1 MSILFVKEINSN
13 TTNFIINN
21 DDKIYNVIEEGN
33 EVAIYDMFSNERV
46 EDIVVVDYIKNRVQ

>member
-1 MSILFVKEINSN
+1 MSILFVKEINSS

-33 EVAIYDMFSNERV
+33 EVAVFDMFTNERV
-46 EDIVVVDYIKNRVQ
+46 IDKDVIDFIKNRVQ

>member
-1 MSILFVKEINSN
+1 MSILFVKEINSS

-46 EDIVVVDYIKNRVQ
+46 EDKEVIDFIKNRVH

>member
-21 DDKIYNVIEEGN
+21 EDKIYNVIEEGN

-46 EDIVVVDYIKNRVQ
+46 EDIVVVDYIKNRVH

>member
-1 MSILFVKEINSN
+1 MSILFVKEINSS

-21 DDKIYNVIEEGN
+21 DDKIYSVIEEGN

>member
-21 DDKIYNVIEEGN
+21 EDKIYNIIEEGN

-46 EDIVVVDYIKNRVQ
+46 EDKEVIDFIKNRVH

>member
-21 DDKIYNVIEEGN
+21 EDKIYNVIEEGN

-46 EDIVVVDYIKNRVQ
+46 EDKEIIDFIKNRVH

>member
-21 DDKIYNVIEEGN
+21 ADKIYNVIEEGN

>member
-21 DDKIYNVIEEGN
+21 EDKIYNVIEEGN
-33 EVAIYDMFSNERV
+33 EVAIYDMFTNERV
-46 EDIVVVDYIKNRVQ
+46 EDIVVVDYIKNRVH

>member
-21 DDKIYNVIEEGN
+21 EDKIYNVIEEGN

-46 EDIVVVDYIKNRVQ
+46 EDTVVVDYIKNRVH

>member
-1 MSILFVKEINSN
+1 MSILFVKEINSS

-46 EDIVVVDYIKNRVQ
+46 EDIVVVDYIKNRVH